1 LLKRN
6 SGHQISAEENVGRCL
21 VQINDKLDAATA
33 QVLRVGD
40 SKLNDRQE
48 MHIEEY
54 SAGVSVGIWGSYADI
69 RPIRKSVQF
78 EQQGIQIDVPKQIL
92 QHDANFVFKT
102 TRISLDPF
110 SISAYRSPVNA
121 ERGQQYVVGDLVTV
135 DILRSPPP
143 SLNLRAKKWVIR
155 DRSAASQ
162 TVQKSP
168 YPSSVNCKAIF
179 KVPDEVYMSDD
190 VSMKVWDEESGDWV
204 DDGLSDYQYIEATSS
219 AQFYFT
225 VVGTFA
231 LVKNRSSDFPY
242 KKWSLSPVRNAPTPT
257 DINAIARNYETIA
270 RVAVQTPRGL
280 DVVID
285 IVGTKVKLIKPN
297 TKFLSDLIGVE
308 MPTGALLRAL
318 LRRGVN
324 LLPVIPASSDAL
336 KKDGLLEDT
345 VLRHI
350 ARNACSLDFEGSS
363 AWNDSIN
370 RHQIGLHAREST
382 AYAGVQHGVHL
393 G

>member
-1 LLKRN
+1 MLKRN
-6 SGHQISAEENVGRCL
+6 SSRLNSAEENVRRCL
-21 VQINDKLDAATA
+21 VQINDKLDTASA
-33 QVLRVGD
+33 QVLRVAE

-48 MHIEEY
+48 LHIEEY

-78 EQQGIQIDVPKQIL
+78 DLQGIQIDVPKQIL

-110 SISAYRSPVNA
+110 SISAYRSQSNTDN
-121 ERGQQYVVGDLVTV
+121 GQQYVVGDLVTV

-143 SLNLRAKKWVIR
+143 AFNLRAKKWVIR

-168 YPSSVNCKAIF
+168 YPSSVNCKAII
-179 KVPDEVYMSDD
+179 KVPDGVCMSED
-190 VSMKVWDEESGDWV
+190 VSMKVWDEELGDWV
-204 DDGLSDYQYIEATSS
+204 DDGISDYQYIEATGS

-231 LVKNRSSDFPY
+231 LVKNRAADFPY
-242 KKWSLSPVRNAPTPT
+242 KKWSLSPVRNAPTPSDLNVFT
-257 DINAIARNYETIA
+257 RNYETTA
-270 RVAVQTPRGL
+270 RLSVTTPRGL
-280 DVVID
+280 EVVID
-285 IVGTKVKLIKPN
+285 IVGTQVKLVKPN
-297 TKFLSDLIGVE
+297 VKFLADLIGIE

-324 LLPVIPASSDAL
+324 LLPVIPPANESL
-336 KKDGLLEDT
+336 KKVCDT
-345 VLRHI
+345 R
-350 ARNACSLDFEGSS
+350 F
-363 AWNDSIN
+363 
-370 RHQIGLHAREST
+370 
-382 AYAGVQHGVHL
+382 
-393 G
+393 